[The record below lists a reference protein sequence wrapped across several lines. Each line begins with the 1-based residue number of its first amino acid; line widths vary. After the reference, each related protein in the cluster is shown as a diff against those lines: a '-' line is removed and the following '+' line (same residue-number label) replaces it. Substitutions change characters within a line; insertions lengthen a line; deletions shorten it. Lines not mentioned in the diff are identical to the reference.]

1 MYDNIVKLTAIVQEP
16 LEGRTNPSRVSEIF
30 TACSVAI
37 RSGKGTAWLDV
48 VAGNG
53 LASELSKLSPGD
65 TFDVTGRLDSHKSSS
80 DGKYRVRVWA
90 DELET
95 WETKA

>member
-1 MYDNIVKLTAIVQEP
+1 MYDNTVKLTAIVQEP
-16 LEGRTNPSRVSEIF
+16 LEGRTNPTIVSERF
-30 TACSVAI
+30 TACSVAV
-37 RSGKGTAWLDV
+37 RSEKGTAWLDV

-53 LASELSKLSPGD
+53 LAEELGKMSPGD
-65 TFDVTGRLDSHKSSS
+65 TFSVIGRLDSHKSSS

-95 WETKA
+95 WEMKA